1 MSGRIRTVKPE
12 WLDDERL
19 ALASSD
25 ARVLS
30 IALIL
35 LSDDFGNGRASLP
48 LLAGRVFPGK
58 LLETLES
65 ALAELTG
72 WFVEL
77 YSADGQQ
84 YFHIRNWTKHQKVD
98 KPGKPRV
105 PAPFGTV
112 ANPPEAPEKVRG
124 ALAPDLDLDHDQE
137 RRSDD
142 QEPTGKRAAEPAPAP
157 AVTPAPAE
165 VNWDERETPC
175 PLDLVDKLK
184 ASGVHVQLAEGL
196 KADVES
202 VLEELR
208 EFVSYWTVGAGTGK
222 RCRHWPAK
230 ARERVRQRAREGL
243 LKPPGAIT
251 HQTERGKSRVDAVVE
266 QVLAEAG
273 GRR

>member
-35 LSDDFGNGRASLP
+35 LADDFGNGRASLP

-58 LLETLES
+58 ILETLES

-124 ALAPDLDLDHDQE
+124 ALAPDLDLDLDLDHDQE

-142 QEPTGKRAAEPAPAP
+142 RERAAQPAPAP
-157 AVTPAPAE
+157 AASAPE

-184 ASGVHVQLAEGL
+184 ATGVHVRLADAL
-196 KADVES
+196 KVDVES

-208 EFVSYWTVGAGTGK
+208 EFVSYWTIGK
-222 RCRHWPAK
+222 GQGMRKRHWPAE
-230 ARERVRQRAREGL
+230 ARERVRRRAGEGL